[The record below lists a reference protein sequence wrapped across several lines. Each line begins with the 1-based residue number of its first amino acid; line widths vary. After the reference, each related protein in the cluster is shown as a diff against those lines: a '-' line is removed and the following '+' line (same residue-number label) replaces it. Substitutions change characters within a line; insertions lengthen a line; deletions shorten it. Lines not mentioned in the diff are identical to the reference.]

1 MNTPESSDRK
11 THWEDVYLQKSSAA
25 VSWYRDHL
33 DVSLRL
39 LRESGLDAASRVIDV
54 GGGAS
59 TLVDDLLELGV
70 GAMTVL
76 DLSAA
81 SLRVAQARLGARA
94 ERVDWLTG
102 DATRHSLPE
111 AAFTHWHDRAVLHF
125 LTDGQ
130 DIRAYAAQAARA
142 VAPGGHAVIGGFA
155 PDGPERCSG
164 LPVARRSAEDIAAAL
179 GPAFR
184 LVSTA
189 IERHLTPGGSAQS
202 FAYALLRRT

>member
-1 MNTPESSDRK
+1 MNIHESTDRS
-11 THWEDVYLQKSSAA
+11 THWESVYLQKSSTA

-39 LRESGLDAASRVIDV
+39 LTQSGLDASSRVIDV

-59 TLVDDLLELGV
+59 TLVDDLLDLGV
-70 GAMTVL
+70 DAVTVL

-81 SLRVAQARLGARA
+81 SLQVAQARLGARA
-94 ERVDWLTG
+94 ERVAWLTG
-102 DATRHSLPE
+102 DAARIALPE
-111 AAFTHWHDRAVLHF
+111 ASFTHWHDRAVMHF
-125 LTDGQ
+125 LTDVQ
-130 DIRAYAAQAARA
+130 DVRAYAEQAARA

-179 GPAFR
+179 GPAFQ

-189 IERHLTPGGSAQS
+189 AEAHVTPGGNAQS

>member
-1 MNTPESSDRK
+1 MNTTESSDRA
-11 THWEDVYLQKSSAA
+11 THWEEVYLQKSSTS

-59 TLVDDLLELGV
+59 TLVDDLLGLGV
-70 GAMTVL
+70 GTMTVL

-81 SLRVAQARLGARA
+81 SLQVAQARLGARA
-94 ERVDWLTG
+94 ELVAWLTG

-125 LTDGQ
+125 LTDEQ
-130 DIRAYAAQAARA
+130 EIRAYATQAAHA

-164 LPVARRSAEDIAAAL
+164 LPVVRRSAEDIAAAL
-179 GPAFR
+179 GPAFH
-184 LVSTA
+184 LVTA
-189 IERHLTPGGSAQS
+189 ATERHLTPGGIAQS
-202 FAYALLRRT
+202 FAYALFRRT